1 MKKKFSW
8 RAFISFGLFVSFFII
23 FITGVLLYLA
33 PAGRVAHWVNWK
45 IIGLDK
51 NQWQALHTIF
61 SYVFV
66 ILSVFHLFSINW
78 KAFWSY
84 IRSKTSEGLN
94 RSRELYASL
103 ALMLFILFGT
113 LWNMVPFS
121 TVMDFGEYLTEMWE
135 ETIDNPPVPHA
146 EKLTLVELSYQLEDF
161 DVDKIVARLQNN
173 NIHFDSVTQTLEDIG
188 RLNEIPPADIYNL
201 IVKSSLGGMAG
212 SGMGLKSLET
222 FAADE
227 SLNVDTLLLKL
238 RAHDLKAQAD
248 QSLKEIANENDMP
261 AKDIYNL
268 LMGEKSQY

>member
-84 IRSKTSEGLN
+84 VRSKTSEGLN
-94 RSRELYASL
+94 RSRELYASI

-113 LWNMVPFS
+113 LWNVVPFS
-121 TVMDFGEYLTEMWE
+121 SVMDFGEYLTEMWE
-135 ETIDNPPVPHA
+135 ETIDDPPVPHA
-146 EKLTLVELSYQLEDF
+146 EKLTLVELSYQLDNF
-161 DVDKIVARLQNN
+161 DVDKIVVRLQNN
-173 NIHFDSVTQTLEDIG
+173 NIRFDSVTQTLEDIG

-201 IVKSSLGGMAG
+201 IVKRSLGGMAG

-227 SLNVDTLLLKL
+227 NLNVDTLLLKL
-238 RAHDLKAQAD
+238 RANDIKAQAD
-248 QSLKEIANENDMP
+248 QTLKDIAGENDMP

-268 LMGEKSQY
+268 LMGEKSQD